1 MKKKHYKKNYK
12 RTKVQ
17 RYSKETKPE
26 FLIEVK
32 MLTLKDL
39 HKMNLIDSRA
49 YRKSV
54 KKQINSDY
62 QGGNANE

>member
-32 MLTLKDL
+32 MLTLKD
-39 HKMNLIDSRA
+39 I
-49 YRKSV
+49 
-54 KKQINSDY
+54 
-62 QGGNANE
+62 